1 MSVQAKSQHSVLHPQ
16 GGGLQRAAEN
26 LDALRDKVAAHQTF
40 CFETLIAMTDFQD
53 VDAQLEDWNALRAS
67 AAFGGLLVGNGAS
80 RAVWDDFG
88 YDSLF
93 ENARTV
99 EEKPLT
105 PSELSVFD
113 ALQTRSFEQVL
124 SALKTT
130 SRVNKALAVSSA
142 APRNRYYAI
151 KEALINTV
159 HTVHIPWRL
168 VEASTLATI
177 NQELASYRTVF
188 TTNYDLLN
196 YWAIQQQPDAITD
209 LFHGTEPAFDLSAT
223 ATDKTRL
230 LYLHGG
236 LHLVR
241 NQDGTARKLMST
253 EGTLL
258 GNFAIN
264 NTIKTLDD
272 VPLFVNEGPS
282 ADKLKTI
289 RSSDYLSFCYEQ
301 LLGHGEGL
309 CLFGHALGEQDSHIV
324 HALRQAKPKVVA
336 ISIYPRS
343 KAFIQHQKRHYAK
356 VFEGTGVEL
365 RFFDSKSHALGSP
378 KLTVPVEV

>member
-1 MSVQAKSQHSVLHPQ
+1 
-16 GGGLQRAAEN
+16 
-26 LDALRDKVAAHQTF
+26 
-40 CFETLIAMTDFQD
+40 MTDFQD
-53 VDAQLEDWNALRAS
+53 VDAQLEDWNALRATAS
-67 AAFGGLLVGNGAS
+67 FSGLLVGNGAS

-99 EEKPLT
+99 EEKPLSQ
-105 PSELSVFD
+105 SELSVFD
-113 ALQTRSFEQVL
+113 AMQTRSFEQVL

-159 HTVHIPWRL
+159 HAVHIPWRL
-168 VEASTLATI
+168 VVPSTLATI
-177 NQELASYRTVF
+177 NQELARYRTVF

-196 YWAIQQQPDAITD
+196 YWAVQHQPEAITD
-209 LFHGTEPAFDLSAT
+209 LFQGAEPAFDLSDT
-223 ATDKTRL
+223 TTDRTRL

-301 LLGHGEGL
+301 LLGHGQAL
-309 CLFGHALGEQDSHIV
+309 CIFGHALGEQD
-324 HALRQAKPKVVA
+324 
-336 ISIYPRS
+336 
-343 KAFIQHQKRHYAK
+343 
-356 VFEGTGVEL
+356 
-365 RFFDSKSHALGSP
+365 
-378 KLTVPVEV
+378 

>member
-1 MSVQAKSQHSVLHPQ
+1 
-16 GGGLQRAAEN
+16 
-26 LDALRDKVAAHQTF
+26 
-40 CFETLIAMTDFQD
+40 MTDLQD
-53 VDAQLEDWNALRAS
+53 VDAQLEDWNALRS
-67 AAFGGLLVGNGAS
+67 STAFAGLLVGNGAS

-99 EEKPLT
+99 EEKPLSQ
-105 PSELSVFD
+105 SELSVFD

-159 HTVHIPWRL
+159 HAVHIPWRL
-168 VEASTLATI
+168 VQASTLASI
-177 NQELASYRTVF
+177 NQELTRYRTVF

-196 YWAIQQQPDAITD
+196 YWAIQHSPQAITD
-209 LFHGTEPAFDLSAT
+209 LFQGDEPGFDLSAT

-241 NQDGTARKLMST
+241 NQNGTARKLMST

-289 RSSDYLSFCYEQ
+289 RSSDYLSFCYDQ

-309 CLFGHALGEQDSHIV
+309 CIFGHALGEQDSHIV
-324 HALRQAKPKVVA
+324 HALRQAKPQVVA

-343 KAFIQHQKRHYAK
+343 KAFIQHQKRYYAK

-365 RFFDSKSHALGSP
+365 RFFDSKTHALGSL
-378 KLTVPVEV
+378 KLAVPVEV

>member
-1 MSVQAKSQHSVLHPQ
+1 
-16 GGGLQRAAEN
+16 
-26 LDALRDKVAAHQTF
+26 
-40 CFETLIAMTDFQD
+40 MTDFQD
-53 VDAQLEDWNALRAS
+53 FDAQLEDWTVLRQS
-67 AAFGGLLVGNGAS
+67 TSFSGLLLGNGAS

-99 EEKPLT
+99 EEKPLS

-124 SALKTT
+124 SALKAT

-159 HTVHIPWRL
+159 HAVHIPWRL
-168 VEASTLATI
+168 VQASTLATI
-177 NQELASYRTVF
+177 NRELASYATVF

-196 YWAIQQQPDAITD
+196 YWAIQHDAGAVTD
-209 LFHGTEPAFDLSAT
+209 LFHGADGSFDLSDCT
-223 ATDKTRL
+223 SEKPRL

-241 NQDGTARKLMST
+241 NQDGTARKLPST

-258 GNFAIN
+258 GSFAIN

-272 VPLFVNEGPS
+272 VPLFVNEGP
-282 ADKLKTI
+282 AQDKLKTI
-289 RSSDYLSFCYEQ
+289 RSSDYLSFCYDQ
-301 LLGHGEGL
+301 LLGHGDGL
-309 CLFGHALGEQDSHIV
+309 CLFGQALGTQDSHIV
-324 HALRQAKPKVVA
+324 HALRLARPKVLA
-336 ISIYPRS
+336 ISINPRS
-343 KAFIQHQKRHYAK
+343 KGFIQAQKRHYAK
-356 VFEGTGVEL
+356 VFESTGIEL

-378 KLTVPVEV
+378 TLAVPVEV

>member
-1 MSVQAKSQHSVLHPQ
+1 
-16 GGGLQRAAEN
+16 
-26 LDALRDKVAAHQTF
+26 
-40 CFETLIAMTDFQD
+40 MTDFQD
-53 VDAQLEDWNALRAS
+53 FDHQLEDWNALRS
-67 AAFGGLLVGNGAS
+67 DTAFSGLLVGNGAS

-93 ENARTV
+93 DNARTV
-99 EEKPLT
+99 EEKPLS

-113 ALQTRSFEQVL
+113 AMQTRSFEQVL

-159 HTVHIPWRL
+159 HAVHIPWRL
-168 VEASTLATI
+168 VQASTLATI
-177 NQELASYRTVF
+177 GQELASYGTVF

-196 YWAIQQQPDAITD
+196 YWAIQQADGAISD
-209 LFHGTEPAFDLSAT
+209 LFHGADSSFDLSDCRS
-223 ATDKTRL
+223 DKPRL

-241 NQDGTARKLMST
+241 NQDGTARKLTST

-258 GNFAIN
+258 GSFAIN

-272 VPLFVNEGPS
+272 VPLFVNEGP
-282 ADKLKTI
+282 AQDKLKTI

-301 LLGHGEGL
+301 LLGHGEAL
-309 CLFGHALGEQDSHIV
+309 CIFGHALGEQDSHIV
-324 HALRQAKPKVVA
+324 HALRLAKPKTVA
-336 ISIYPRS
+336 VSINPRS
-343 KAFIQHQKRHYAK
+343 KGFIQAQKRHYAK
-356 VFEGTGVEL
+356 VFDGTGVEL
-365 RFFDSKSHALGSP
+365 RFFDSKTHALGSP
-378 KLTVPVEV
+378 KLSVPVEV

>member
-1 MSVQAKSQHSVLHPQ
+1 
-16 GGGLQRAAEN
+16 
-26 LDALRDKVAAHQTF
+26 
-40 CFETLIAMTDFQD
+40 
-53 VDAQLEDWNALRAS
+53 
-67 AAFGGLLVGNGAS
+67 
-80 RAVWDDFG
+80 
-88 YDSLF
+88 
-93 ENARTV
+93 
-99 EEKPLT
+99 
-105 PSELSVFD
+105 
-113 ALQTRSFEQVL
+113 
-124 SALKTT
+124 
-130 SRVNKALAVSSA
+130 
-142 APRNRYYAI
+142 
-151 KEALINTV
+151 
-159 HTVHIPWRL
+159 
-168 VEASTLATI
+168 
-177 NQELASYRTVF
+177 VF

-196 YWAIQQQPDAITD
+196 YWAVQHQPEAITD
-209 LFHGTEPAFDLSAT
+209 LFQGAEPAFDLSDT

-282 ADKLKTI
+282 AEKLKTI
-289 RSSDYLSFCYEQ
+289 RSSDYLSYCYEQ
-301 LLGHGEGL
+301 LLGHGQAL
-309 CLFGHALGEQDSHIV
+309 CIFGHALAVQDSHII
-324 HALRQAKPKVVA
+324 HALRLAKPQMVA

-365 RFFDSKSHALGSP
+365 RFFDSKSHALGGP

>member
-1 MSVQAKSQHSVLHPQ
+1 
-16 GGGLQRAAEN
+16 
-26 LDALRDKVAAHQTF
+26 
-40 CFETLIAMTDFQD
+40 MTDFQEY
-53 VDAQLEDWNALRAS
+53 DARLEDWETLRAHT
-67 AAFGGLLVGNGAS
+67 AFSGLLVGNGAS

-99 EEKPLT
+99 EEKPLS

-124 SALKTT
+124 GALKTT

-159 HTVHIPWRL
+159 HAVHIPWRL
-168 VEASTLATI
+168 VQPSTLAALS
-177 NQELASYRTVF
+177 QELSRYATVF

-196 YWAIQQQPDAITD
+196 HWALQQTQHAITD
-209 LFHGTEPAFDLSAT
+209 LFIGADHSFDLSQAT
-223 ATDKTRL
+223 TEKPRL

-241 NQDGTARKLMST
+241 NQDGTARKLTST

-264 NTIKTLDD
+264 NTLKTLDD

-282 ADKLKTI
+282 EDKLKTI
-289 RSSDYLSFCYEQ
+289 RSSDYLSFCYDQ
-301 LLGHGEGL
+301 LLHHGDNL
-309 CLFGHALGEQDSHIV
+309 CLFGHALGEQDQHIV
-324 HALRQAKPKVVA
+324 RALRQAKPRTMA

-343 KAFIQHQKRHYAK
+343 QAFIQHQKRHYAK
-356 VFEGTGVEL
+356 LFQGLDMEL
-365 RFFDSKSHALGSP
+365 RFFDAKSHPLGDP
-378 KLTVPVEV
+378 KLSVPVEV

>member
-1 MSVQAKSQHSVLHPQ
+1 
-16 GGGLQRAAEN
+16 
-26 LDALRDKVAAHQTF
+26 
-40 CFETLIAMTDFQD
+40 MTDFQD
-53 VDAQLEDWNALRAS
+53 VDAQLEDWNALRATAS
-67 AAFGGLLVGNGAS
+67 LDGLLVGNGAS

-99 EEKPLT
+99 EEKPLSQ
-105 PSELSVFD
+105 SELSVFD

-159 HTVHIPWRL
+159 HAVHIPWRL
-168 VEASTLATI
+168 VVPATLAAI
-177 NQELASYRTVF
+177 SQELGRYRTVF
-188 TTNYDLLN
+188 TTNYDLLSH
-196 YWAIQQQPDAITD
+196 WAIQHQPDAISD
-209 LFHGTEPAFDLSAT
+209 LFLGTEPRFDLSAT

-241 NQDGTARKLMST
+241 NQDGTARKLMTT

-258 GNFAIN
+258 GSFAIN

-272 VPLFVNEGPS
+272 VPLFVNEGQFQ
-282 ADKLKTI
+282 DKLRTI
-289 RSSDYLSFCYEQ
+289 RSSDYLSFCYDQ
-301 LLGHGEGL
+301 LLRHDEGL
-309 CLFGHALGEQDSHIV
+309 CIFGHALGEQDNHIIQ
-324 HALRQAKPKVVA
+324 ALRQAQPKVVA

-356 VFEGTGVEL
+356 VFEGTGSAL
-365 RFFDSKSHALGSP
+365 RFFDSKTHALGSP

>member
-1 MSVQAKSQHSVLHPQ
+1 
-16 GGGLQRAAEN
+16 
-26 LDALRDKVAAHQTF
+26 
-40 CFETLIAMTDFQD
+40 MTDFQEY
-53 VDAQLEDWNALRAS
+53 DARLEDWEALRAS
-67 AAFGGLLVGNGAS
+67 TDFSGLLVGNGAS

-99 EEKPLT
+99 EEKPLS

-113 ALQTRSFEQVL
+113 AMQTRSFEQVL
-124 SALKTT
+124 GALKTT

-159 HTVHIPWRL
+159 HAVHIPWRL
-168 VEASTLATI
+168 VQPSTLATL
-177 NQELASYRTVF
+177 NQELSRYRTVF

-196 YWAIQQQPDAITD
+196 YWSIQHAPETVTD
-209 LFHGTEPAFDLSAT
+209 LFFGADHSFDPSQVT
-223 ATDKTRL
+223 TDKPRL

-241 NQDGTARKLMST
+241 NQDGTARKLTCT

-258 GNFAIN
+258 GSFAIN
-264 NTIKTLDD
+264 NTIKTLDN

-282 ADKLKTI
+282 QDKLKTI
-289 RSSDYLSFCYEQ
+289 RSCDYLSFCYDQ
-301 LLGHGEGL
+301 LLHHHDHL

-324 HALRQAKPKVVA
+324 HALRQASPSTVA
-336 ISIYPRS
+336 ISILPRS

-356 VFEGTGVEL
+356 VFQGLGVQL
-365 RFFDSKSHALGSP
+365 RYFDAKSHPLGDP
-378 KLTVPVEV
+378 KLSVPVEV

>member
-1 MSVQAKSQHSVLHPQ
+1 
-16 GGGLQRAAEN
+16 
-26 LDALRDKVAAHQTF
+26 
-40 CFETLIAMTDFQD
+40 MTDFLD
-53 VDAQLEDWNALRAS
+53 VDAHLEDWNTLRSS
-67 AAFGGLLVGNGAS
+67 AAFAGLLVGNGAS

-99 EEKPLT
+99 EEKPLS

-124 SALKTT
+124 GALKTT

-159 HTVHIPWRL
+159 HAVHIPWRL

-177 NQELASYRTVF
+177 NRELASYRTVF

-196 YWAIQQQPDAITD
+196 HWAIQHQADTISD
-209 LFHGTEPAFDLSAT
+209 LFEGSEPSFELSAT

-241 NQDGTARKLMST
+241 NQDGTARRLMST

-272 VPLFVNEGPS
+272 VPLFVNEGSS

-289 RSSDYLSFCYEQ
+289 RSSDYLSFCYAQ
-301 LLGHGEGL
+301 LLGHGDGL
-309 CLFGHALGEQDSHIV
+309 CIFGHALGEQDSHIA

-343 KAFIQHQKRHYAK
+343 QAFVQHQKRHYAK

-365 RFFDSKSHALGSP
+365 RFFDSKTHALGSP
-378 KLTVPVEV
+378 RLSVPVEV

>member
-1 MSVQAKSQHSVLHPQ
+1 
-16 GGGLQRAAEN
+16 
-26 LDALRDKVAAHQTF
+26 
-40 CFETLIAMTDFQD
+40 MTDFQD
-53 VDAQLEDWNALRAS
+53 VDAQLEDWNALRTTAS
-67 AAFGGLLVGNGAS
+67 FSGLLLGNGAS

-99 EEKPLT
+99 EEKPLSQ
-105 PSELSVFD
+105 SELSVFD

-124 SALKTT
+124 SALKIT

-159 HTVHIPWRL
+159 HAVHIPWRL
-168 VEASTLATI
+168 VVPSTLATI
-177 NQELASYRTVF
+177 NQEMGRYRTVF
-188 TTNYDLLN
+188 TTNYDLLGN
-196 YWAIQQQPDAITD
+196 WAIQHQPEALTD
-209 LFHGTEPAFDLSAT
+209 LFHGTEPSFDLSAS
-223 ATDKTRL
+223 ATDKTRV

-241 NQDGTARKLMST
+241 NQDGTARKLMTT

-258 GNFAIN
+258 GSFAIN

-272 VPLFVNEGPS
+272 VPLFVNEGP
-282 ADKLKTI
+282 AQDKLKTI
-289 RSSDYLSFCYEQ
+289 RSSDYLSFCYDQ
-301 LLGHGEGL
+301 LLGHVEGL
-309 CLFGHALGEQDSHIV
+309 CIFGQALGEQDSHII

-336 ISIYPRS
+336 VSIYPRT

-365 RFFDSKSHALGSP
+365 RFFDSKTHALGST
-378 KLTVPVEV
+378 KLRVPVEV

>member
-1 MSVQAKSQHSVLHPQ
+1 
-16 GGGLQRAAEN
+16 
-26 LDALRDKVAAHQTF
+26 
-40 CFETLIAMTDFQD
+40 MTDFQD
-53 VDAQLEDWNALRAS
+53 VDAQLEDWNALRTTAS
-67 AAFGGLLVGNGAS
+67 FGGLLVGNGAS

-99 EEKPLT
+99 EEKPLSQ
-105 PSELSVFD
+105 SELSVFE
-113 ALQTRSFEQVL
+113 AMQTRSFEQVL
-124 SALKTT
+124 GALKTT

-159 HTVHIPWRL
+159 HAVHIPWRL
-168 VEASTLATI
+168 VVPSTLATI
-177 NQELASYRTVF
+177 NQELGSYRTVF

-196 YWAIQQQPDAITD
+196 YWAIQHRPEAITD
-209 LFHGTEPAFDLSAT
+209 LFQGTEPRFDLSLT
-223 ATDKTRL
+223 TTGKTRL

-258 GNFAIN
+258 GSFAIN

-272 VPLFVNEGPS
+272 VPLFVNEGPTQ
-282 ADKLKTI
+282 DKLKTI
-289 RSSDYLSFCYEQ
+289 RSSDYLSFCYDQ
-301 LLGHGEGL
+301 LLGHGDGL
-309 CLFGHALGEQDSHIV
+309 CIFGHALGEQDSHII
-324 HALRQAKPKVVA
+324 HALRQAKPKTAA

-343 KAFIQHQKRHYAK
+343 KAFIQHQKRHYTK

-365 RFFDSKSHALGSP
+365 RFFDSKTHSLGSP

>member
-1 MSVQAKSQHSVLHPQ
+1 
-16 GGGLQRAAEN
+16 
-26 LDALRDKVAAHQTF
+26 
-40 CFETLIAMTDFQD
+40 MTDFQD
-53 VDAQLEDWNALRAS
+53 VDAQLEDWNALRNTAS
-67 AAFGGLLVGNGAS
+67 FSGLLVGNGAS

-88 YDSLF
+88 YESLF
-93 ENARTV
+93 ESARTV
-99 EEKPLT
+99 EEKPLS

-159 HTVHIPWRL
+159 HALHIPWRL
-168 VEASTLATI
+168 VVPSTLATI
-177 NQELASYRTVF
+177 NQELARYRTVF

-196 YWAIQQQPDAITD
+196 YWAVQQQPEAITD
-209 LFHGTEPAFDLSAT
+209 LFQGAEPAFDLSAT
-223 ATDKTRL
+223 ASDKTRL

-301 LLGHGEGL
+301 LLGHGQAL
-309 CLFGHALGEQDSHIV
+309 CIFGHALGEQDSHII
-324 HALRQAKPKVVA
+324 HALRLAKPQVVA

-365 RFFDSKSHALGSP
+365 RFFDSTSHALGGT

>member
-1 MSVQAKSQHSVLHPQ
+1 
-16 GGGLQRAAEN
+16 
-26 LDALRDKVAAHQTF
+26 
-40 CFETLIAMTDFQD
+40 MTDFQEY
-53 VDAQLEDWNALRAS
+53 DARLEDWQTLRAS
-67 AAFGGLLVGNGAS
+67 IAFSGLLVGNGAS

-99 EEKPLT
+99 EEKPLS

-113 ALQTRSFEQVL
+113 AMQTRSFEQVL
-124 SALKTT
+124 GALKTT
-130 SRVNKALAVSSA
+130 SRINKALAVSSA

-159 HTVHIPWRL
+159 HAVHIPWRL
-168 VEASTLATI
+168 IQPQTLATLH
-177 NQELASYRTVF
+177 QELSRYSTVF
-188 TTNYDLLN
+188 TTNYDLIN
-196 YWAIQQQPDAITD
+196 YWAIQHAPGTITD
-209 LFHGTEPAFDLSAT
+209 LFHGSDHSFDLSQT
-223 ATDKTRL
+223 TTDKPRL

-241 NQDGTARKLMST
+241 NQDGTARKLTST

-264 NTIKTLDD
+264 NTLKTLDD

-289 RSSDYLSFCYEQ
+289 RSSDYLSFCYDQ
-301 LLGHGEGL
+301 LLHHGDNL
-309 CLFGHALGEQDSHIV
+309 CLFGHALGEQDRHIV
-324 HALRQAKPKVVA
+324 HALRQAAPKTVA
-336 ISIYPRS
+336 IAIYPRS
-343 KAFIQHQKRHYAK
+343 AAFIQHQKRHYAK
-356 VFEGTGVEL
+356 VFEGLAVQL
-365 RFFDSKSHALGSP
+365 RFFDAKSHPLGDV
-378 KLTVPVEV
+378 KLSVPVEV

>member
-1 MSVQAKSQHSVLHPQ
+1 M
-16 GGGLQRAAEN
+16 
-26 LDALRDKVAAHQTF
+26 
-40 CFETLIAMTDFQD
+40 MDFQEF
-53 VDAQLEDWNALRAS
+53 DADLEDWNALRA
-67 AAFGGLLVGNGAS
+67 ATPIAGLLIGNGAS
-80 RAVWDDFG
+80 RAVWEDFA

-99 EEKPLT
+99 EEKPLGQ
-105 PSELSVFD
+105 SELSVFE

-124 SALKTT
+124 GALKTT

-159 HTVHIPWRL
+159 HAVHIPWRL
-168 VEASTLATI
+168 VQASSLARI
-177 NQELASYRTVF
+177 NRELGTYRTVF

-196 YWAIQQQPDAITD
+196 YWAIQHDDQGISD
-209 LFHGTEPAFDLSAT
+209 LFQGADPSFDPCLEPSDT
-223 ATDKTRL
+223 QTDTTRV

-241 NQDGTARKLMST
+241 NQDGTARKLTTT

-258 GNFAIN
+258 GSFAIN
-264 NTIKTLDD
+264 NTLKTLDD
-272 VPLFVNEGPS
+272 VPLLVSEGPVT
-282 ADKLKTI
+282 DKLKTI
-289 RSSDYLSFCYEQ
+289 RGSDYLSFCYQQ
-301 LLGHGEGL
+301 LLSHSDAL
-309 CLFGHALGEQDSHIV
+309 CIFGHNLGPQDSHLVQAI
-324 HALRQAKPKVVA
+324 RQAGAKTLA

-343 KAFIQHQKRHYAK
+343 AAFIQHQKRHYTK
-356 VFEGTGVEL
+356 LFEGMDVTL

-378 KLTVPVEV
+378 ELSVPVER

>member
-1 MSVQAKSQHSVLHPQ
+1 
-16 GGGLQRAAEN
+16 
-26 LDALRDKVAAHQTF
+26 
-40 CFETLIAMTDFQD
+40 MTDFQD

-67 AAFGGLLVGNGAS
+67 TSISGLLLGNGAS

-99 EEKPLT
+99 EEKPLSA
-105 PSELSVFD
+105 SELSVFD

-124 SALKTT
+124 GALKTT

-151 KEALINTV
+151 KEALINSV
-159 HTVHIPWRL
+159 HAVHIPWRL
-168 VEASTLATI
+168 VEPATLATI
-177 NQELASYRTVF
+177 NQELSRYPSVF
-188 TTNYDLLN
+188 TTNYDLLTH
-196 YWAIQQQPDAITD
+196 WAIQHQPDTLTD
-209 LFHGTEPAFDLSAT
+209 LFQGTEPGFDLSAKT
-223 ATDKTRL
+223 TDKTRV

-241 NQDGTARKLMST
+241 NQDGTARRMTST

-258 GNFAIN
+258 GSFAIN

-272 VPLFVNEGPS
+272 VPLFVNEGTS

-289 RSSDYLSFCYEQ
+289 RSSDYLSFCLDQ
-301 LLGHGEGL
+301 LMQHDQGLCIFGHGL
-309 CLFGHALGEQDSHIV
+309 NEQDSHLIQ
-324 HALRQAKPKVVA
+324 ALRQAKPAVVA

-343 KAFIQHQKRHYAK
+343 QAFIQHQKRHYAK
-356 VFEGTGVEL
+356 VFEGTGSAL
-365 RFFDSKSHALGSP
+365 RFFDSKTHALGNP
-378 KLTVPVEV
+378 KLAVPVEV

>member
-1 MSVQAKSQHSVLHPQ
+1 
-16 GGGLQRAAEN
+16 
-26 LDALRDKVAAHQTF
+26 
-40 CFETLIAMTDFQD
+40 MTDFQEY
-53 VDAQLEDWNALRAS
+53 DARLEDWETLRAHT
-67 AAFGGLLVGNGAS
+67 AFSGLLVGNGAS

-99 EEKPLT
+99 EEKPLS

-124 SALKTT
+124 GALKTT

-159 HTVHIPWRL
+159 HAVHIPWRL
-168 VEASTLATI
+168 VQPSTLAALS
-177 NQELASYRTVF
+177 QELSRYATVF

-196 YWAIQQQPDAITD
+196 HWALQQAQHAITD
-209 LFHGTEPAFDLSAT
+209 LFTGADHSFDLSQAT
-223 ATDKTRL
+223 TEKPRL

-241 NQDGTARKLMST
+241 NQDGTARKLTST

-264 NTIKTLDD
+264 NTLKTLDD

-282 ADKLKTI
+282 EDKLKTI
-289 RSSDYLSFCYEQ
+289 RSSDYLSFCYDQ
-301 LLGHGEGL
+301 LLHHGDNL
-309 CLFGHALGEQDSHIV
+309 CLFGYALGEQDQHIV
-324 HALRQAKPKVVA
+324 RALRQAKPRTMA

-343 KAFIQHQKRHYAK
+343 QAFIQHQKRHYAK
-356 VFEGTGVEL
+356 LFQGLDMEL
-365 RFFDSKSHALGSP
+365 RFFDAKSHPLGDP
-378 KLTVPVEV
+378 KLSVPVEV

>member
-1 MSVQAKSQHSVLHPQ
+1 
-16 GGGLQRAAEN
+16 
-26 LDALRDKVAAHQTF
+26 
-40 CFETLIAMTDFQD
+40 MTDFQEY
-53 VDAQLEDWNALRAS
+53 DARLEDWETLRAQT
-67 AAFGGLLVGNGAS
+67 AFSGLLVGNGAS

-99 EEKPLT
+99 EEKPLS

-124 SALKTT
+124 GALKIT

-159 HTVHIPWRL
+159 HAVHIPWRL
-168 VEASTLATI
+168 VQPSTLATLS
-177 NQELASYRTVF
+177 QELSRYASVF

-196 YWAIQQQPDAITD
+196 YWAIQQSPQAITD
-209 LFHGTEPAFDLSAT
+209 LFTGADHSFDLGQVS
-223 ATDKTRL
+223 TDKSRL

-241 NQDGTARKLMST
+241 NQDGTARKLTST

-264 NTIKTLDD
+264 NTLKTLDD

-282 ADKLKTI
+282 EDKLKTI
-289 RSSDYLSFCYEQ
+289 RSSDYLSFCYDQ
-301 LLGHGEGL
+301 LLHHGDNL
-309 CLFGHALGEQDSHIV
+309 CLFGHALGEQDRHIV
-324 HALRQAKPKVVA
+324 RALRQAKPRTLA

-343 KAFIQHQKRHYAK
+343 QAFIQHQKRHYAQL
-356 VFEGTGVEL
+356 FQGLDIEL
-365 RFFDSKSHALGSP
+365 RFFDAKSHPLGDP
-378 KLTVPVEV
+378 KLSVPVEV

>member
-1 MSVQAKSQHSVLHPQ
+1 MS
-16 GGGLQRAAEN
+16 
-26 LDALRDKVAAHQTF
+26 
-40 CFETLIAMTDFQD
+40 DFLD
-53 VDAQLEDWNALRAS
+53 VDAQLEDWNALRSSAS
-67 AAFGGLLVGNGAS
+67 FSGLLVGNGAS

-88 YDSLF
+88 YESLF

-99 EEKPLT
+99 EEKPLS

-151 KEALINTV
+151 KEALINAV
-159 HTVHIPWRL
+159 HAVHIPWRL
-168 VEASTLATI
+168 VVPLTLETI

-196 YWAIQQQPDAITD
+196 HWAVQHRPEAITD
-209 LFHGTEPAFDLSAT
+209 LFQGAEPAFDLSDT

-241 NQDGTARKLMST
+241 NQDGTARKLMSS

-289 RSSDYLSFCYEQ
+289 RSSDYLSFCYAQ
-301 LLGHGEGL
+301 LLGHDQAL
-309 CLFGHALGEQDSHIV
+309 CIFGHALGEQDSHII
-324 HALRQAKPKVVA
+324 HALRLAKPQVVA

-343 KAFIQHQKRHYAK
+343 KAFIQHQKRHYVK

-365 RFFDSKSHALGSP
+365 RFFDSRSHALGGP
-378 KLTVPVEV
+378 KLSVPVEV

>member
-1 MSVQAKSQHSVLHPQ
+1 
-16 GGGLQRAAEN
+16 
-26 LDALRDKVAAHQTF
+26 
-40 CFETLIAMTDFQD
+40 MTDFLD
-53 VDAQLEDWNALRAS
+53 VDAQLEDWNAVRSSAS
-67 AAFGGLLVGNGAS
+67 FSGLLLGNGAS

-93 ENARTV
+93 DNARAV
-99 EEKPLT
+99 EEKPLSQ
-105 PSELSVFD
+105 SELSVFD

-124 SALKTT
+124 SALKIT

-159 HTVHIPWRL
+159 HAVHIPWRL
-168 VEASTLATI
+168 VVPATLEKI
-177 NQELASYRTVF
+177 NLELSSYRTVF
-188 TTNYDLLN
+188 TTNYDLLSN
-196 YWAIQQQPDAITD
+196 WAIQHQPEAITD
-209 LFHGTEPAFDLSAT
+209 LFNGTEPSFDLSASS
-223 ATDKTRL
+223 TDQTRL

-241 NQDGTARKLMST
+241 NQDGTARKLKST

-258 GNFAIN
+258 GSFAIN

-272 VPLFVNEGPS
+272 VPLFVNEGT
-282 ADKLKTI
+282 AQDKLKTI
-289 RSSDYLSFCYEQ
+289 RSSDYLSFCYDQ
-301 LLGHGEGL
+301 LLGHGDGL
-309 CLFGHALGEQDSHIV
+309 CIFGHGLGEQDSHII

-336 ISIYPRS
+336 VSIHPRT
-343 KAFIQHQKRHYAK
+343 KAFVQHQKRHYAK

-365 RFFDSKSHALGSP
+365 RFFDSKTHALGST
-378 KLTVPVEV
+378 KLRVPVEV